1 MIHFREI
8 YLNGK
13 SVFAKSKISR
23 AWGSGSWCPDL
34 SYGCWTKANNYN
46 LRAYLRKTVSQKA
59 NLTNISTFYNYFN
72 QLQNISE
79 FSAGELFCDWLKLLL
94 KGRKLHH
101 VGFLADW
108 RTRVRRSRHLRW
120 KLVGFTVY
128 TPFSKLDSFVPSSN
142 KWPLKIVRIYCAANL
157 SRLPNKCKGS
167 LFVSRFFFP
176 ISSGTN

>member
-1 MIHFREI
+1 MGKVFLPSPRYLGLEDPDPDVQTCPMAVGLKPIH
-8 YLNGK
+8 NH
-13 SVFAKSKISR
+13 
-23 AWGSGSWCPDL
+23 
-34 SYGCWTKANNYN
+34 N

-128 TPFSKLDSFVPSSN
+128 TPFSKLDGFVPSSN
-142 KWPLKIVRIYCAANL
+142 KWPTKLSVFTVRPIFLDFRINVKVAY
-157 SRLPNKCKGS
+157 
-167 LFVSRFFFP
+167 LFLDFFP
-176 ISSGTN
+176 NIVSLCVCP